1 MHLGGPV
8 DEVFDS
14 PAAWI
19 DALETRGYTTAT
31 APVGPDA
38 DPGTIDAYADSAG
51 RAGITIAE
59 VGAWEQNPIAD
70 DTDEREAAIDACA
83 RHLELADRLGANCCV
98 TVAGSRGDSWAAPH
112 PENFSE
118 ETFDRIVASVRKILD
133 RAEPDTASYALEPMP
148 WIFPHDIESHH
159 RLLEAVD
166 RDAFAV
172 HFDPVNMLS
181 SPERVAR
188 NADFVERF
196 VDELGE
202 EIACVHLKDVVL
214 RDELTTHVDEVRP
227 GTGTL
232 DYHSLL
238 SALDTLDD
246 DLPLLLEHLDD
257 PDEYELAADYVR
269 EVAADVGVALRG

>member
-8 DEVFDS
+8 HDEFDT

-19 DALETRGYTTAT
+19 DALDERGYTAAT
-31 APVGPDA
+31 APVDPDA
-38 DPGTIDAYADSAG
+38 DPRTIEAFVDAADEAG
-51 RAGITIAE
+51 VVIAE
-59 VGAWEQNPIAD
+59 VGAWEHNPIAD
-70 DTDEREAAIDACA
+70 DPDEREAAIDACA
-83 RHLELADRLGANCCV
+83 RHLQLADEIGANCCV
-98 TVAGSRGDSWAAPH
+98 NVAGSRGNGWAAPH
-112 PENFSE
+112 PENFTE
-118 ETFDRIVASVRKILD
+118 ETFERVVASVQEIID
-133 RAEPDTASYALEPMP
+133 RVDPETAEYALEPMP
-148 WIFPHDIESHH
+148 WIFPHDVESHH

-166 RDAFAV
+166 RDAYGV

-202 EIACVHLKDVVL
+202 EISTVHLKDVVL

-227 GTGTL
+227 GAGTL
-232 DYHSLL
+232 DYHALL
-238 SALDTLDD
+238 SALDALDD

-257 PDEYELAADYVR
+257 PEEYERAANYVR
-269 EVAADVGVALRG
+269 EVAADVGVDL